1 MTNYAQRLLTE
12 LHITL
17 FVPLQDR
24 QLVAEFKQVRH

>member
-17 FVPLQDR
+17 FVPLQDM